1 MGFFSKLKDGVKAAA
16 AAGKEDDAVAAEMYK
31 IFGQL
36 GYQVGNWKHTEPTRK
51 MKPDGSMKQK
61 PEKWGWTLTSQ
72 AGTWKMKVS
81 EEGGLMKVSLNKAGV
96 KSKTKFHYKNYVL
109 NKGGNISIQNR
120 DGLVAECRKLLQ

>member
-1 MGFFSKLKDGVKAAA
+1 MGFFSKIKDGVKAAA

-36 GYQVGNWKHTEPTRK
+36 GYQVGNWKHNQPKTK

-61 PEKWGWTLTSQ
+61 PETWGWTLTSQ

-81 EEGGLMKVSLNKAGV
+81 EKGGLMKVNMNKGAA
-96 KSKTKFHYKNYVL
+96 KSKTKFKYKQYVV
-109 NKGGNISIQNR
+109 NKGGEISIKNR
-120 DGLVAECRKLLQ
+120 DALVAECRKLLQ